1 MRVLLVAYEFPPSP
15 SPQSLRWA
23 YLVREL
29 HALGHD
35 VHVLT
40 VDLGG
45 ETPGLPAIPDGVHVH
60 RTFPGPLRGALA
72 WHRDYRM
79 RNPRPVAAAAAVA
92 HGGEG
97 SATGAPATAL
107 RPPRN
112 WKQRVSETVQSVAAW
127 VHFPDIRGEWRRW
140 GLRELRRLL
149 AALDPDVVVSSHEP
163 ATTMELVLAAIDR
176 ERPWIADLGDPVL
189 APYTPRRWRRRSA
202 RIERATCA
210 RADAIVVTS
219 DATRELLRQ
228 RHGRSERVHVV
239 TQGFDAASMETSAPP
254 DASFDDARLE
264 LLYTGSLYAFR
275 RVDALLDALRMVP
288 QARLSIAAVT
298 VPEAILDAAKA
309 LPDRIRLLGFLPH
322 RAVLALQR
330 RADVLVN
337 LANDDPVQVP
347 GKFYEYLGAGR
358 PILHLGDAPD
368 AVAARIAAL
377 HRGWTC
383 ANDAE
388 AIATLLHGLAS
399 AKSAQRLD
407 AGLSLDRAAIGEHS
421 WQQLGQRM
429 DRLLRDAVAIRGSSP
444 DKAR

>member
-29 HALGHD
+29 HALGHE

-40 VDLGG
+40 ADLGG
-45 ETPGLPAIPDGVHVH
+45 ETPGLPGIPDGVHVH

-79 RNPRPVAAAAAVA
+79 RNPRPVAAVA
-92 HGGEG
+92 HGGDG
-97 SATGAPATAL
+97 SATVAPAAAL

-112 WKQRVSETVQSVAAW
+112 WKQRISETVQSVAAW

-149 AALDPDVVVSSHEP
+149 ATLDPDVVVSSHEP
-163 ATTMELVLAAIDR
+163 ATTMELVLAAIDG

-228 RHGRSERVHVV
+228 RYGRNDGVHVV
-239 TQGFDAASMETSAPP
+239 TQGFDAASIDAAVPP
-254 DASFDDARLE
+254 DALFDADRLE

-275 RVDALLDALRMVP
+275 RIDALLDALRRVP
-288 QARLSIAAVT
+288 QARLGIAAVT
-298 VPEAILDAAKA
+298 VPEAILAAARA
-309 LPDRIRLLGFLPH
+309 LPDQVRLLGFLPH
-322 RAVLALQR
+322 RAALALQR
-330 RADVLVN
+330 QADVLVN

-388 AIATLLHGLAS
+388 AIAALLHGLAS
-399 AKSAQRLD
+399 AKSARRLD
-407 AGLSLDRAAIGEHS
+407 AGLSLDRAVVDEHS
-421 WQQLGQRM
+421 WQRLGQRM
-429 DRLLRDAVAIRGSSP
+429 DRVLREAAAGRDDPP
-444 DKAR
+444 DESR

>member
-40 VDLGG
+40 ADLGG

-60 RTFPGPLRGALA
+60 RTFPGLLRGALA

-79 RNPRPVAAAAAVA
+79 RNPRPVAAAT
-92 HGGEG
+92 HGDAG
-97 SATGAPATAL
+97 PATEAPVVAL

-112 WKQRVSETVQSVAAW
+112 WKQRVSEVVQSMAAW
-127 VHFPDIRGEWRRW
+127 VHFPDIRGEWRYW
-140 GLRELRRLL
+140 GQRELRRLL
-149 AALDPDVVVSSHEP
+149 AVLDPDVVVSSHEP
-163 ATTMELVLAAIDR
+163 ATTMELVLASIDR
-176 ERPWIADLGDPVL
+176 NRPWIADLGDPVL

-210 RADAIVVTS
+210 RASAIVVTS

-228 RHGRSERVHVV
+228 RHGRSEGFHVV
-239 TQGFDAASMETSAPP
+239 TQGFDLVPPDASGPVAAPP
-254 DASFDDARLE
+254 DADRLE

-275 RVDALLDALRMVP
+275 RIDALLDALRMTP
-288 QARLSIAAVT
+288 RARLSVAAVT

-309 LPDRIRLLGFLPH
+309 LPEQVRLLGFLPH
-322 RAVLALQR
+322 RAALALQR

-383 ANDAE
+383 ANDPE
-388 AIATLLHGLAS
+388 AIAGLLAGLAT
-399 AKSAQRLD
+399 AKSQHRLD
-407 AGLSLDRAAIGEHS
+407 AGLSLDRTVVSEHS
-421 WQQLGQRM
+421 WQRLGQRL
-429 DRLLRDAVAIRGSSP
+429 DRILRDAAATASSP
-444 DKAR
+444 PDSTP